1 MTELDRALAAMQAD
15 PADEALRLRFY
26 ARLADTELVLLLD
39 REAAQGE
46 ISPRIFPL
54 DEGPVALAFEG
65 EDRLAEM
72 AGAEA
77 AYAAL
82 PGRIIA
88 AGLKGQGVGLGLNLG
103 AEAPS
108 LILPPAAL
116 DWLADRLTVAPE
128 ATAERPEQ
136 FLPSTLTEAA
146 LAELGQRLAP
156 AAGALTGSL
165 LVRVR
170 YHSGRT
176 AHLVIL
182 PAAPP
187 EVEAALARAVAEAAA
202 FCDPEGEALDAA
214 FLAADDPLRAAI
226 AAQAV
231 TFAATP
237 LPEPAPDPAP
247 KGPGMDPA
255 RPPRLV

>member
-26 ARLADTELVLLLD
+26 ARLADTELVLLLE
-39 REAAQGE
+39 REAEAGAVT
-46 ISPRIFPL
+46 PRIFPL
-54 DEGPVALAFEG
+54 EDGPVALAYDG
-65 EDRLAEM
+65 EERLAEM

-88 AGLKGQGVGLGLNLG
+88 QGLMGQGVGLGLNLG

-108 LILPPAAL
+108 LILPPEAM
-116 DWLADRLTVAPE
+116 DWLVNRLAVAPE
-128 ATAERPEQ
+128 AAAERPEA
-136 FLPSTLTEAA
+136 FLPPTLSESA
-146 LAELGQRLAP
+146 LAELGNRLAP
-156 AAGALTGSL
+156 AAAAIGGTL
-165 LVRVR
+165 LVRTR
-170 YHSGRT
+170 YASGRM
-176 AHLVIL
+176 AHLVVL

-202 FCDPEGEALDAA
+202 FCAPEGEPLDAA
-214 FLAADDPLRAAI
+214 FLAPDDPLRAAM
-226 AAQAV
+226 AAAAV
-231 TFAATP
+231 TFATAP
-237 LPEPAPDPAP
+237 PPEPTPDPAP

>member
-1 MTELDRALAAMQAD
+1 MTELDRALAATQAD

-26 ARLADTELVLLLD
+26 ARLADTELVLLLAE
-39 REAAQGE
+39 EARQGE
-46 ISPRIFPL
+46 ITPRIFPL

-65 EDRLAEM
+65 EDRLAQM
-72 AGAEA
+72 AGAGA

-82 PGRIIA
+82 PGRIVA

-116 DWLADRLTVAPE
+116 DWLADRLNVAPE
-128 ATAERPEQ
+128 AAADRPEQ
-136 FLPSTLTEAA
+136 FLPPSLADTA

-156 AAGALTGSL
+156 AAGALAGSL

-170 YHSGRT
+170 YQGGRL
-176 AHLVIL
+176 AHLVVL
-182 PAAPP
+182 PEAPP

-202 FCDPEGEALDAA
+202 FCAPEGEALDAA
-214 FLAADDPLRAAI
+214 FLAEDDPLRAAM
-226 AAQAV
+226 AAHAV
-231 TFAATP
+231 IFAATP
-237 LPEPAPDPAP
+237 LPEPEPDPAP
-247 KGPGMDPA
+247 KGPGMDPS
-255 RPPRLV
+255 RPPRLI

>member
-15 PADEALRLRFY
+15 PADETLRLRFY
-26 ARLADTELVLLLD
+26 ARLADTELVLLLE
-39 REAAQGE
+39 REAAGGE
-46 ISPRIFPL
+46 ITPRIFPL

-82 PGRIIA
+82 PGRILA
-88 AGLKGQGVGLGLNLG
+88 AGLTGQGVGLGLNLG

-108 LILPPAAL
+108 LILPPEAL
-116 DWLADRLTVAPE
+116 DWLVDRLAVAPE
-128 ATAERPEQ
+128 ATADRPEA
-136 FLPSTLTEAA
+136 FLAPTLTQAA

-156 AAGALTGSL
+156 VAAALAGSL
-165 LVRVR
+165 VVRVR
-170 YHSGRT
+170 YAGGRL
-176 AHLVIL
+176 AHLVVL

-202 FCDPEGEALDAA
+202 FCAPEGEALDAA
-214 FLAADDPLRAAI
+214 FLAADDPLRAAM

-231 TFAATP
+231 TFQTAPVA
-237 LPEPAPDPAP
+237 EPKPDPAP